1 MYKFL
6 KDKTV
11 LYIEDEDD
19 IRENVTELISDHFG
33 IFHTASDGEEGYE
46 KFLDGGID
54 IVIVDIELPRMNG
67 IELLRK
73 IRQEDSKI
81 HLVVISAH
89 TKTEYLLDS
98 IPFKLEQYLVKPLTS
113 RKIKALLSTLN
124 DAFIHDNV
132 VQLVPAVLLDKDR
145 ATICFADEKHA
156 LTKKELSILTILADK
171 KVITYDEID
180 LQWEDEVPS
189 ANAVRSCIKK
199 IRQKLPENL
208 LKTRS
213 GVGYYI
219 E

>member
-11 LYIEDEDD
+11 LYIEDEED
-19 IRENVTELISDHFG
+19 IRENVTELISDYFG
-33 IFHTASDGEEGYE
+33 SFLTASDGEEGHE

-73 IRQEDSKI
+73 IRQDDSKI

-98 IPFKLEQYLVKPLTS
+98 IPFKLEQYIVKPLTS
-113 RKIKALLSTLN
+113 RKIKALLTTLN
-124 DAFIHDNV
+124 DAFTHDNV
-132 VQLVPAVLLDKDR
+132 VQLVPAVLLDKDK
-145 ATICFADEKHA
+145 AIICFEDEQHA

-219 E
+219 A